1 MYLPPM
7 EGLRWPSQPIST
19 ARLDNNPHLE
29 GGGGGVGSLRRK
41 QTDNE
46 MGGGGGGEERGGV
59 RSERGG
65 ESQPDEQG
73 WKEEG

>member
-1 MYLPPM
+1 MYPPPM
-7 EGLRWPSQPIST
+7 EGLRWLSQPIST

-29 GGGGGVGSLRRK
+29 GGGGGVGPLRRK
-41 QTDNE
+41 GTDNE
-46 MGGGGGGEERGGV
+46 MGVGWGGQGEMV
-59 RSERGG
+59 SERGG